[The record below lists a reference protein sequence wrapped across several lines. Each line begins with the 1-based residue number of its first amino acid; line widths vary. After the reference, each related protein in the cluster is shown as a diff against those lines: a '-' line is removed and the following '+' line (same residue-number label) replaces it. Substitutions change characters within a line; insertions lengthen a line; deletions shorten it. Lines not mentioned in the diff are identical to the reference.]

1 MLVSQLVDGHGS
13 GNKVKVSTEGAVN
26 AVVMPHPPKDEKL
39 HPLPYRQYMTDTG
52 ASTGS
57 NDMQVVG
64 SSAAPL
70 EFLVCPQ
77 QDDRDL
83 YVGRLD
89 IVIADASAALNKFG
103 NITALTNGCKLE
115 WVTQEFGVVVLHDAL
130 KSNWDFVRL
139 SGGKNSFGATTTAFR
154 ASNVFGASEGYIP
167 CIDFDEI
174 FNLKWGLRLRRGT
187 TDCLKITIQDDTTG
201 VDQFDAIA
209 YGIEF

>member
-1 MLVSQLVDGHGS
+1 MLGFNLRDALTKRSA
-13 GNKVKVSTEGAVN
+13 KVSAEGAVSIV
-26 AVVMPHPPKDEKL
+26 AHPHPPKDEPE

-52 ASTGS
+52 ASTGTIS
-57 NDMQVVG
+57 MKAVG
-64 SSAAPL
+64 SAAAPL
-70 EFLVCPQ
+70 TFFVCPQ
-77 QDDRDL
+77 NVDRDL

-103 NITALTNGCKLE
+103 NITALTNGCRLE
-115 WVTQEFGVVVLHDAL
+115 WFTQEFGVVVIHDAL
-130 KSNWDFVRL
+130 QSNWDFVRL

-154 ASNVFGASEGYIP
+154 ASNVFGSSEGYIP

-174 FNLKWGLRLRRGT
+174 FNLQWGLRLRKGT
-187 TDCLKITIQDDTTG
+187 TDCLRLIIQDDTTG